1 MAIANC
7 ASSVCGRCPNC
18 QAVWPTGQTRPK
30 GADANEEA
38 DARKKI
44 RELTNRRNKLQ
55 EESRVTQAKKV
66 DAEIKKLRKR
76 LNLDD

>member
-18 QAVWPTGQTRPK
+18 QAAWPTGQTRPK